1 LITLVD
7 KYCFCITV
15 LHLAVT
21 AVLDLGKSPIVQYP
35 WQHQSVTLLC
45 FLKAV
50 TVLKTNFN
58 VFSLV
63 MVLIMGLAKFSFKN
77 ILIHF

>member
-1 LITLVD
+1 MS
-7 KYCFCITV
+7 V

-21 AVLDLGKSPIVQYP
+21 AVLNPGKSPIAQYP
-35 WQHQSVTLLC
+35 WQHQSVSLLC

-50 TVLKTNFN
+50 IVLQINFN

-63 MVLIMGLAKFSFKN
+63 MVLIMGLAKFIF
-77 ILIHF
+77 